1 MREAHKEIPGGD
13 ESPARSAVALVRCET
28 YGRDEVE
35 TSVRRA
41 VDLLGGISAFVK
53 PGDQVLLKPNLLAAR
68 KPEKRITTDPAVVR
82 TVARLVLEA
91 GGRPALGDSPALE
104 SLQRVARKTGMKEV
118 AEELGLELVELVRPT
133 PVSLREGSVF
143 RNLEI
148 AARALEADVV
158 INLPKLKTHSQM
170 LLTLGVKNLFG
181 TVVAQRK
188 AEWHYMAGVDRDTFA
203 SLHLDIYQA
212 IRPALTILDGV
223 WAMEGHGPANGR
235 PRRAN
240 LIAAAADAVA
250 LDVSICHLLGVPLR
264 SFPLYR
270 AAKARGIGETEVSR
284 IAFRGDPPGTFVLR
298 DFEVPSLDSLGVLPG
313 GFGWFAK
320 RYLVSKPVQ
329 EERECAGCGECAEI
343 CPAEALQLKAKKLTF
358 DYDRC
363 IRCYCCQEVCPRD
376 AIRFHRGLFV
386 RVLSRFNR

>member
-1 MREAHKEIPGGD
+1 
-13 ESPARSAVALVRCET
+13 
-28 YGRDEVE
+28 
-35 TSVRRA
+35 

-68 KPEKRITTDPAVVR
+68 APEKRITTDPAIVR
-82 TVARLVLEA
+82 SVARLVLEA
-91 GGRPALGDSPALE
+91 GGTPAVGDSPALE
-104 SLQRVARKTGMKEV
+104 TLQRVARKTGMKEV
-118 AEELGLELVELVRPT
+118 AEELGLELVDLVQPT

-240 LIAAAADAVA
+240 LIAAATDAVA

-284 IAFRGDPPGTFVLR
+284 IGFRGDPPETFQVK

-313 GFGWFAK
+313 MFGWFTK

-329 EERECAGCGECAEI
+329 EERECAGCGECTEI
-343 CPAEALQLKAKKLTF
+343 CPAEAIQLEAKKLAF

-363 IRCYCCQEVCPRD
+363 IRCYCCQEVCPQD
-376 AIRFHRGLFV
+376 AIRFHRGVLV
-386 RVLSRFNR
+386 RLLNRFNR